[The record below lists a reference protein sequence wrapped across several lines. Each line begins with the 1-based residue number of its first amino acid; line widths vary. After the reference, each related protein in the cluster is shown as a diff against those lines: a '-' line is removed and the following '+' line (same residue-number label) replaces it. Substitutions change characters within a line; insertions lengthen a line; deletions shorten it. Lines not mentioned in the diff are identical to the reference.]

1 MLKSNDCEASM
12 ATLKGNYGMTANIQQ
27 PMDSGGTPTGDTSSS
42 APPPIDQNP
51 QAMECID
58 KLKQMGYTA
67 DDVEQAM
74 GGGDDS
80 QDQSQSAAQPA
91 KSSMAIPSMG

>member
-1 MLKSNDCEASM
+1 M

-27 PMDSGGTPTGDTSSS
+27 PMDSGGSPTADTSNS
-42 APPPIDQNP
+42 ASQPQPIDQNP

-80 QDQSQSAAQPA
+80 QGQSQSAATPVT
-91 KSSMAIPSMG
+91 SSMAIPSMG